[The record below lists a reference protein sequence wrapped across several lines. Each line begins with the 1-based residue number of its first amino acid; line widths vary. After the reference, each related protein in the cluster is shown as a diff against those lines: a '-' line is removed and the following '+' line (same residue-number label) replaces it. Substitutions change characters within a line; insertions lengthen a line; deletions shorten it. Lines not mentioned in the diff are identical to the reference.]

1 MTISIDNYLPD
12 FFKETADDI
21 HKRMIDEAP
30 ENISTLEG
38 DIFWSATRPVAEEI
52 AKAKKLALLQV
63 LKMGITQTAT
73 GEFLNLK
80 GEADGIPRKL
90 GEPAVQKILF
100 IGTEGTKINAGRIVS
115 TVSDEDNQAIQF
127 LILETVTIDSSG
139 TATTTAECLK
149 SGKIGNVS
157 EGNIKILTRNINGVK
172 QITNTEIV
180 KQGIDDE
187 SDESYLGRI
196 LENAQNPPTSA
207 NIAHYKKWSKE
218 CTGVSDCKVY
228 PLWDKSNG
236 KNGNGTV
243 KVVIVADGNKSASD
257 ELVRKVKTYIDPY
270 PEGEGRGQAPIGST
284 VTVVSCT
291 EKEINIT
298 ANISA
303 ATGYTKEMIQS
314 NFKNALTEYLSKLSF
329 DTTTYISL
337 ARIGNVL
344 LSIDGVI
351 DYSDLNINGSSTNI
365 ALSSEE
371 IAVTGTVEI
380 EVA

>member
-90 GEPAVQKILF
+90 GEPAIQKILF
-100 IGTEGTKINAGRIVS
+100 IGTEGTIISAGRIVS

-149 SGKIGNVS
+149 SGKIGNVA

-187 SDESYLGRI
+187 SDESYLSRI

-303 ATGYTKEMIQS
+303 ATGYTKEMIQN

-380 EVA
+380 EAA

>member
-1 MTISIDNYLPD
+1 MIISIDNYLPD

-196 LENAQNPPTSA
+196 LENAQNPPTSG

-218 CTGVSDCKVY
+218 CAGVSDCKVY

-284 VTVVSCT
+284 VTIVSCT

-314 NFKNALTEYLSKLSF
+314 NFKNALTEYLSGLSF

-351 DYSDLNINGSSTNI
+351 DYSDLKINGSSANI
-365 ALSSEE
+365 ELSSEE

-380 EVA
+380 EVS

>member
-12 FFKETADDI
+12 YFKETADDI

-90 GEPAVQKILF
+90 GEPSIQKILF

-115 TVSDEDNQAIQF
+115 TISDEDNQAIQF